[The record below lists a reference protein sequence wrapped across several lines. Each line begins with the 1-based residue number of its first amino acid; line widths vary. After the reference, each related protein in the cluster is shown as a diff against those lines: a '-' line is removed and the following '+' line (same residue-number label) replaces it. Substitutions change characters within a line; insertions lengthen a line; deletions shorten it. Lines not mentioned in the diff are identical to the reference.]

1 MINKSLIEAL
11 PSSVGVYLFKKK
23 NQVLYIGKSLNIK
36 ARVKSHLE
44 NAKLDRK
51 EFLIVSQADKIDFI
65 VVDSEFEALVLE
77 AELIKK
83 YLPKYNVLWK
93 DGKSYLYIKITIENE
108 YPKVLLSRKE
118 NDKKSLYFG
127 PFSSTKIAQD
137 LINDIRKIIPFCT
150 EKRLSKNPCFYSK
163 IGLCSPCPNFIEKQ
177 EKEIKDKLKKIY
189 QNNIKK
195 ITLILKGKVKK
206 ILKSFYQQLKNLIKK
221 ENYEEAIIIRNK
233 IFRLEKLIG
242 QSQFNFNQSLIKDN
256 QKDLNLLIEELKK
269 YFPEIKKL
277 SRIECYDI
285 SNLGEDIQT
294 ASMVVMT
301 NGEIDK
307 KEYRKFKIKEKIT
320 SDFQRIN
327 HVLLRRF
334 NHSWSEPDLIIIDG
348 GLPQV
353 KIVLEV
359 LKKIKKN
366 IPVLGIAKNPDR
378 LVIFK
383 NNKKQ
388 VIYYP
393 QTHRGFNL
401 IRLLRDESHRFA
413 KKYLFY
419 LREKNFLI

>member
-1 MINKSLIEAL
+1 MIDKSLIENL
-11 PSSVGVYLFKKK
+11 PSSIGVYLFKKN
-23 NQVLYIGKSLNIK
+23 NQVLYVGKSLNIK
-36 ARVKSHLE
+36 ARVRSHLE

-51 EFLIVSQADKIDFI
+51 EFLIVSQTDKIDFI

-93 DGKSYLYIKITIENE
+93 DGKSYLYIKITIKDE

-118 NDKKSLYFG
+118 DDKKSLYFG
-127 PFSSTKIAQD
+127 PFSSTRIAQD

-177 EKEIKDKLKKIY
+177 EKEIKDQLKKIY

-195 ITLILKGKVKK
+195 VILILKGKVKK
-206 ILKSFYQQLKNLIKK
+206 ILKSFYQQLKNLVKK
-221 ENYEEAIIIRNK
+221 EDYEEAIIIRNK

-242 QSQFNFNQSLIKDN
+242 QSKFNFYQFLIKDN
-256 QKDLNLLIEELKK
+256 QKDLNLLIEELRK
-269 YFPEIKKL
+269 YFPEIKRL

-301 NGEIDK
+301 DGEIDK

-334 NHSWSEPDLIIIDG
+334 NHSWPEPDLIVIDG

-393 QTHRGFNL
+393 QSHRGFNL

-419 LREKNFLI
+419 LRGKNFLI